1 MKPFTIAGIGELLW
15 DILPS
20 GEKLGGAPVNFAYHV
35 GALGAEGFAIST
47 VGNDNRGLRAIAELR
62 LLGMDTSC
70 ISTTA
75 EYPTGFVDA
84 RLDSDGVA
92 AYTFPDDVAWD
103 HLVINATA
111 TARARRLDAICFGT
125 LAQRSTPARLAIRNY
140 INTMPDK
147 ALRVCDLNLRQKFYT
162 PQIIDAS
169 LALCSILKLNEEELS
184 ILSGIYQ
191 LTGPI
196 DDRLRRLRDGHNL
209 EMVILTRGAQG
220 SLLLSDTRLSRSAGK
235 PATVVDTV
243 GAGDAFTAAVVIGSL
258 LGRDLDEIHETAAGL
273 AAHVCGQA
281 GAMPVVPETCR
292 YSDDAK
298 TA

>member
-1 MKPFTIAGIGELLW
+1 MKPITIAGIGELLW

-47 VGNDNRGLRAIAELR
+47 VGDDNRGRRAIAELQ

-70 ISTTA
+70 ISSAA

-84 RLDSDGVA
+84 CLDSNGVA

-103 HLVINATA
+103 HLVINAA
-111 TARARRLDAICFGT
+111 AAARAGRLDAICFGT
-125 LAQRSTPARLAIRNY
+125 LAQRSAPTRLAIHNY
-140 INTMPDK
+140 VKAMPGN
-147 ALRVCDLNLRQKFYT
+147 ALRICDLNLRQRFYT

-184 ILSGIYQ
+184 VLSGIYQ
-191 LTGPI
+191 LTGPV
-196 DDRLRRLRDGHNL
+196 DERLRRLRDDHNL
-209 EMVILTRGAQG
+209 EMVILTQGPQG
-220 SLLLSDTRLSRSAGK
+220 SLLLTDTRLSRSAGK

-243 GAGDAFTAAVVIGSL
+243 GAGDSFTAAVVIGLL
-258 LGRDLDEIHETAAGL
+258 LGRDLDELHETAARL
-273 AAHVCGQA
+273 AAYVCGQA
-281 GAMPVVPETCR
+281 GAMPAVPEHCR
-292 YSDDAK
+292 YADDAS
-298 TA
+298 AA